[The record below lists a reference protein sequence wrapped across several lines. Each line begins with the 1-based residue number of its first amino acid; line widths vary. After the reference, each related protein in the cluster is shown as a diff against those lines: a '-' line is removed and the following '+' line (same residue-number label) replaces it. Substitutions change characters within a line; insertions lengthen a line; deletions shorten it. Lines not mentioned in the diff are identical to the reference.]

1 MKIILIIFLILILIR
16 LYKIKN
22 KENMEIDQNNLISS
36 ITTAYNNNKND
47 LRTFNN
53 IIVTNDISS
62 NIIGDIS
69 GNIDGY
75 INSGYMYSP
84 SKNYILAMQDDGNL
98 VVYHNTNNSVGDPIW
113 YSQITAPNNSNDIS
127 YVNNI
132 MLKGGALFD
141 SYSKFKFFI
150 NDIGIPVAIDTSITP
165 NPVWAMIPTYY

>member
-22 KENMEIDQNNLISS
+22 KENMTQDDLISS

-84 SKNYILAMQDDGNL
+84 SQNYLLALQDDGDL
-98 VVYHNTNNSVGDPIW
+98 VVYSITNNRVDKPIW
-113 YSQITAPNNSNDIS
+113 FSKQTVPNNSNDIS

-132 MLKGGALFD
+132 MLKGGELYDA
-141 SYSKFKFFI
+141 YSKFKFFI
-150 NDIGIPVAIDTSITP
+150 NDIGIPVALDTTTTP
-165 NPVWAMIPTYY
+165 NKVWAMIPTYY